1 MVKVMVF
8 PITIAVTIAIAIDIM
23 IVVVIVIIIANVIV
37 IISVIIFALIII
49 TTTTTIILNPNM
61 VRHNIAMKY
70 NGQTSDEGPR
80 GEQSLGSN
88 GINRHL
94 ISNSTIIITRPT

>member
-8 PITIAVTIAIAIDIM
+8 AITIAVTIAIDIM

-49 TTTTTIILNPNM
+49 ITTTIILNPNM
-61 VRHNIAMKY
+61 ARHNIAMKY